1 VPFAAAGWNQPKW
14 RVTLFE
20 RSPAAERAAEY
31 ERLNRVAAGLPAP
44 QLEAS
49 QARSWHQQGMF
60 DPQANGNYLGT
71 CMTSKGGLGVSISIS
86 SRMIL
91 ELLAGRIT
99 QEQFQYFAF
108 GKDRNLFDH
117 QLKLGSTIQAARLE
131 KAGIDEDD
139 DKLVFELEPDWGA
152 NRFTIRNSQVDFAR

>member
-1 VPFAAAGWNQPKW
+1 
-14 RVTLFE
+14 
-20 RSPAAERAAEY
+20 
-31 ERLNRVAAGLPAP
+31 
-44 QLEAS
+44 
-49 QARSWHQQGMF
+49 
-60 DPQANGNYLGT
+60 
-71 CMTSKGGLGVSISIS
+71 
-86 SRMIL
+86 MIL

-117 QLKLGSTIQAARLE
+117 QLKLGSTIQATRLE